1 VVPLVFAERRGWRP
15 HGGDPQ
21 SHLGGWIVAIKEHPA
36 LRALALKFIT
46 LTVPVYIIGTSL
58 WAQDAQEFGSLS
70 AVLGMAMT
78 AGLLLNNREPRLE
91 WLVAGFKEHP
101 VLHALSL
108 KSVTLII
115 PYIRRGIVYV
125 MAILAV
131 YLPIQPPMLDTL
143 VLIYFMV
150 LAVAVGF
157 IIRSVEDE
165 MFKTTPMDYLLLF
178 SLLTIVILGGRYLEI
193 QAMELFMVKSVILL
207 YGCEILLERRE
218 RYGNSLN
225 ISTATALGILG
236 SRGLLL

>member
-1 VVPLVFAERRGWRP
+1 VPA
-15 HGGDPQ
+15 
-21 SHLGGWIVAIKEHPA
+21 
-36 LRALALKFIT
+36 
-46 LTVPVYIIGTSL
+46 YIIGTSL

-91 WLVAGFKEHP
+91 WLVASFKEHP

>member
-1 VVPLVFAERRGWRP
+1 
-15 HGGDPQ
+15 
-21 SHLGGWIVAIKEHPA
+21 
-36 LRALALKFIT
+36 
-46 LTVPVYIIGTSL
+46 
-58 WAQDAQEFGSLS
+58 
-70 AVLGMAMT
+70 MAMT

-91 WLVAGFKEHP
+91 GLVASFKEHP
-101 VLHALSL
+101 SLHALSL
-108 KSVTLII
+108 KSVALII
-115 PYIRRGIVYV
+115 PYIRRGIVYI

-157 IIRSVEDE
+157 IIRSVEGE
-165 MFKTTPMDYLLLF
+165 IFKTTPMDYLLIF

>member
-1 VVPLVFAERRGWRP
+1 
-15 HGGDPQ
+15 
-21 SHLGGWIVAIKEHPA
+21 
-36 LRALALKFIT
+36 
-46 LTVPVYIIGTSL
+46 VPVYIIGTSL
-58 WAQDAQEFGSLS
+58 WSQDAQEFGSLS
-70 AVLGMAMT
+70 AVLAMAMT
-78 AGLLLNNREPRLE
+78 AGLLLNTSEPRLE
-91 WLVAGFKEHP
+91 WLVASFKEHP
-101 VLHALSL
+101 MLHALSL
-108 KSVTLII
+108 KSVALII

-131 YLPIQPPMLDTL
+131 YLPIQPSMLNTL

-157 IIRSVEDE
+157 IIRFAEGE

-178 SLLTIVILGGRYLEI
+178 SLLTIVILGGHYLEI
-193 QAMELFMVKSVILL
+193 QEMELFMVKSVILL

-218 RYGNSLN
+218 RYRNSLN